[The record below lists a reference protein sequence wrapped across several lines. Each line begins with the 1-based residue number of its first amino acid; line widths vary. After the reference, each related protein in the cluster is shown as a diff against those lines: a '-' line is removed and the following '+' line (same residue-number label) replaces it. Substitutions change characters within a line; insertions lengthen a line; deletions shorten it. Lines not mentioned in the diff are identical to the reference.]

1 MANSSFLKGAMVL
14 LAAGLINRLVG
25 FLYQIGMMRLIGPEG
40 VGLFNMVFPVYIMVL
55 VLATAGIPLAISK
68 LVAEEV
74 AKKNLSGAYRI
85 FKISFLL
92 LAGSSIFF
100 TTLLLV
106 GAPFFKNHIFAN
118 PKVYNCFLCLI
129 PGVLIVSISSAF
141 RGFFQGLQQMGPTA
155 VTQTIEQLVR
165 VCIGLFF
172 ASLMLPRGIE
182 YAAVGLSLG
191 VVVGELTGLIFM
203 LSIYS
208 RHRPRL
214 MFGNSVSFGL
224 KDMLTRIFNLAIPV
238 TLTRFVA
245 TALMSVQAVMIPQR
259 LYVSGLSLSQATK
272 EYGQLVGIAESL
284 LFIPGVVTI
293 ALATALVPA
302 MSDAV
307 ALKNLSLVRIRI
319 IDAVRIVMQV
329 GVPAAVFFLILADEL
344 CGVLFGYPM
353 AGASLKILALSG
365 PFLYLQQAI
374 TGILQGIG
382 RADIPFKNL
391 LLSSTVSITGIYFL
405 TAIPELCIKGSAIAI
420 GTSFIIMAV
429 LNTLSLQRI
438 TGFSI
443 GLRDNVIKPVTCS
456 MGMYAVINYVKVFLN
471 TCGMSEGFI
480 LFASLFLGSGVYMVL
495 MLISGGINNQDKEK
509 FKKIFRFK
517 NL

>member
-1 MANSSFLKGAMVL
+1 MANSSFLQGAMVL
-14 LAAGLINRLVG
+14 LVAGLINRLVG

-55 VLATAGIPLAISK
+55 VLATAGIPLAIAK

-74 AKKNLSGAYRI
+74 AKKNLSSACRI

-92 LAGSSIFF
+92 LACSSIFF
-100 TTLLLV
+100 TALLLV
-106 GAPFFKNHIFAN
+106 GAPFLKNHVFAN

-155 VTQTIEQLVR
+155 VSQVIEQLVR
-165 VCIGLFF
+165 VFTGLFF

-191 VVVGELTGLIFM
+191 VVIGELTGLIIM
-203 LSIYS
+203 LRIYA
-208 RHRPRL
+208 RQKPRIVYR
-214 MFGNSVSFGL
+214 GSARFGL
-224 KDMLTRIFNLAIPV
+224 IDMLTRIFNLAIPV

-245 TALMSVQAVMIPQR
+245 TALMSVQTVIIPQR

-284 LFIPGVVTI
+284 LFIPGVVTM

-302 MSDAV
+302 MSDAM
-307 ALKNLSLVRIRI
+307 ALKNMSLVRVRI
-319 IDAVRIVMQV
+319 ADAVRIVMQV
-329 GVPAAVFFLILADEL
+329 GVPAAFFFLILSDEL
-344 CGVLFGYPM
+344 CGALFGYPT
-353 AGASLKILALSG
+353 AGGILKILALSG

-382 RADIPFKNL
+382 RADVPFKNL

-405 TAIPELCIKGSAIAI
+405 TALPELGIKGSAIAI
-420 GTSFIIMAV
+420 GTGFIIMAL
-429 LNTLSLQRI
+429 LNTFGLYRL

-443 GLRDNVIKPVTCS
+443 GLRYNVIKPVLCS
-456 MGMYAVINYVKVFLN
+456 IGMYIVIGYIKAFLK
-471 TCGMSEGFI
+471 TYGTGEGFI
-480 LFASLFLGSGVYMVL
+480 LFISFFIGSCVYLSL
-495 MLISGGINNQDKEK
+495 MLISGGINNQDKDK
-509 FKKIFRFK
+509 FKRIFKFI